1 MFNPSSE
8 RLLEYWRSR
17 RGGRPAPRRADIDPT
32 GFARL
37 TPQAF
42 IVAREGGDYRFRLA
56 GEAVASLV
64 GRPLA
69 GESVL
74 RLWRIEDRGRLV
86 RLLAASLASAEPVV
100 VLASCAQGAERAG
113 HLELVFAPLAGPDGE
128 IDRFLGLLQ
137 PLALGVEAPIPPLG
151 IAAVNGLEETA
162 RRAHLRLAALDGRQI
177 A

>member
-1 MFNPSSE
+1 MFNPNTE
-8 RLLEYWRSR
+8 RLLAYWRSR
-17 RGGRPAPRRADIDPT
+17 RGGWPAPRRADIDPS

-37 TPQAF
+37 APQAF
-42 IVAREGGDYRFRLA
+42 VVAREGGDYRFRLA
-56 GEAVASLV
+56 GEAVASLA

-86 RLLAASLASAEPVV
+86 RLLSSSLTCAEPLIVR
-100 VLASCAQGAERAG
+100 ASCAPSEGRSGQ
-113 HLELVFAPLAGPDGE
+113 LELVFAPLAGADGE
-128 IDRFLGLLQ
+128 IDRFLGLVQPFALGLAAPIG
-137 PLALGVEAPIPPLG
+137 PLA

-162 RRAHLRLAALDGRQI
+162 RRAHLRLAALDGRRI